1 MSKRS
6 QIMVIM
12 TGEMRRS
19 PAVLRAL
26 SLARKS
32 NASLQLRS
40 FEYDRGLEHAVKQ
53 GFDLAAYLQGRR
65 SRLEQFA
72 DRLRH
77 EGVPV
82 DCGVIWGRP
91 LADQILFDVLALKP
105 DLVIKDAPEESA
117 VSRAFF
123 SGLDWRLLAQ
133 CPAPLMLVHP
143 GSPSLP
149 RKILAAVD
157 PLDEHGKPHELNADI
172 LKAAISLSMQCGAEL
187 EVANAYEYIPLGG
200 EAGFAGWIPDLTLYE
215 ELRKVH
221 AEALYKLGRQ
231 YSIPPGHMHVL
242 NGDAAQAITG
252 FAAQKHVDLVVMGSV
267 YRAGLKHLLIGST
280 AEGVFDRL
288 SSDVLVLKPQGFAA
302 ELAPLLESSKSH
314 PKAA

>member
-1 MSKRS
+1 MSKQS
-6 QIMVIM
+6 QIMVVM
-12 TGEMRRS
+12 DGALQRS
-19 PAVLRAL
+19 PAVLRAV

-32 NASLQLRS
+32 GASLLLRS
-40 FEYDRGLEHAVKQ
+40 FEYDRGLDRASKQ

-77 EGVPV
+77 EAVRV

-91 LADQILFDVLALKP
+91 LADRILFEVLALEP
-105 DLVIKDAPEESA
+105 DLVIKDAPKESTLN
-117 VSRAFF
+117 RAFF

-172 LKAAISLSMQCGAEL
+172 LKQAISLSMQCGAEL
-187 EVANAYEYIPLGG
+187 EVANAYEYIPMGG
-200 EAGFAGWIPDLTLYE
+200 EAEYMGWVPDLTLYE

-231 YSIPPGHMHVL
+231 YSIPPGNLHVL

-252 FAAQKHVDLVVMGSV
+252 FAAQKHADLVIMGSV
-267 YRAGLKHLLIGST
+267 YRTGLKHLMIGST
-280 AEGVFDRL
+280 AESVFDQL
-288 SSDVLVLKPQGFAA
+288 VSDVLVLKPKGFAA
-302 ELAPLLESSKSH
+302 ELAGLLESSKS
-314 PKAA
+314 KAA

>member
-1 MSKRS
+1 MSKHRE
-6 QIMVIM
+6 IMVVM
-12 TGEMRRS
+12 EGALQRS

-32 NASLQLRS
+32 DAGLQLRS
-40 FEYDRGLEHAVKQ
+40 FEYDRGLERAAKQ

-65 SRLEQFA
+65 SQLEQFA

-77 EGVPV
+77 EAVPV
-82 DCGVIWGRP
+82 DCGVVWGHP
-91 LADQILFDVLALKP
+91 VADQILFDVLALKP
-105 DLVIKDAPEESA
+105 DLVVKDAPRESA
-117 VSRAFF
+117 LSRAFF

-149 RKILAAVD
+149 KKILAAVD
-157 PLDEHGKPHELNADI
+157 PLDEHGKPQELNADI
-172 LKAAISLSMQCGAEL
+172 LKAGISLSMQCGAEL
-187 EVANAYEYIPLGG
+187 DVANAYEYIPLGG
-200 EAGFAGWIPDLTLYE
+200 EADFVSWVPDLTLYE

-231 YSIPPGHMHVL
+231 YSIPPGSMHVL
-242 NGDAAQAITG
+242 NGHAPQAIAG
-252 FAAQKHVDLVVMGSV
+252 FAAQKHIDLVVMGSI
-267 YRAGLKHLLIGST
+267 YRTGLKHLLIGST

-288 SSDVLVLKPQGFAA
+288 TS
-302 ELAPLLESSKSH
+302 
-314 PKAA
+314 

>member
-1 MSKRS
+1 MSKQP

-12 TGEMRRS
+12 DGALQRS
-19 PAVLRAL
+19 AAVLRAL

-32 NASLQLRS
+32 GASLLLRC
-40 FEYDRGLEHAVKQ
+40 FEYDRGLERAAKQ

-77 EGVPV
+77 EAVRV
-82 DCGVIWGRP
+82 DCGVVWGHP
-91 LADQILFDVLALKP
+91 LADQILFEVLALKP
-105 DLVIKDAPEESA
+105 DMVIKGAPHESA
-117 VSRAFF
+117 LSRAFF

-133 CPAPLMLVHP
+133 CPAPLMLVHS

-172 LKAAISLSMQCGAEL
+172 LKKAISLSMQCGAEL
-187 EVANAYEYIPLGG
+187 EVANAYEYIPMGG
-200 EAGFAGWIPDLTLYE
+200 EAEYVGWVPDLTLYD

-231 YSIPPGHMHVL
+231 YSIPPGNLHVL
-242 NGDAAQAITG
+242 NGDAARAIAG
-252 FAAQKHVDLVVMGSV
+252 FTAQKHVDLVVMGSV
-267 YRAGLKHLLIGST
+267 YRTGLKHLMIGST
-280 AEGVFDRL
+280 AEAVFDRL
-288 SSDVLVLKPQGFAA
+288 TSDVLVLKPQGFAA
-302 ELAPLLESSKSH
+302 ELTDLLESSKS
-314 PKAA
+314 KSMAA